1 MPINF
6 ALDFNKELDARFS
19 KDAKGM
25 SYSDWVC
32 KNTTLKRKPFNFKRY
47 PFQKAIMDDL
57 HPNLC
62 VIKPSQQGATEL
74 QMRKAL
80 AFLARN
86 RGTTLMFTFP
96 TEPMLCKQF

>member
-1 MPINF
+1 MTINF

-32 KNTTLKRKPFNFKRY
+32 KNTTFKRR
-47 PFQKAIMDDL
+47 PLTLNATLFKKAIMDDFA
-57 HPNLC
+57 PNLC

-86 RGTTLMFTFP
+86 RGRL
-96 TEPMLCKQF
+96 